1 MVLEAAEVAEP
12 LLEAEAVAEP
22 LLEIEEVA
30 EPLLE
35 TEEVAVSAS
44 DEDCAKAAPTQT
56 ERIRDCNFMVN
67 GLGGDQGMEQENK
80 GSVTSKEKC
89 VNKMVTKVK
98 NKNGYIYIKKKKGA
112 DSNLFLYM

>member
-12 LLEAEAVAEP
+12 LLE
-22 LLEIEEVA
+22 IEEVE

-67 GLGGDQGMEQENK
+67 GLGGNQGMEQENK
-80 GSVTSKEKC
+80 GSVMSKEKC

-98 NKNGYIYIKKKKGA
+98 NKNGYIYLKKKKGA